1 MTLDIPGPAGRLEAL
16 LDDSLCGIPSDSS
29 AVTST
34 TAGPRGSVVDL
45 PRVAV
50 VLGHPLPTAGGTM
63 HTKVVYQIAKG
74 LCQTCA
80 AVLRF
85 NFRGTGMSQGRFD
98 GGPGEMADFRAALDF
113 MAARYPDV
121 ELWAAG
127 FSFGSWIAMTVGA
140 TDDRVSTLIG
150 VASPVTQYDFTAVL
164 ESLKPKFFIHGERD
178 EISPLRAMREFYGR
192 VPDPKEL
199 VVIDG
204 ADHLFDGKTS
214 EVADTVEDLLGDW
227 TGLGTID

>member
-1 MTLDIPGPAGRLEAL
+1 MICEIPGPAGRLEAL
-16 LDDSLCGIPSDSS
+16 LDESLCVLPNGSPTEAAIAYSPKGS
-29 AVTST
+29 AQIQ
-34 TAGPRGSVVDL
+34 

-50 VLGHPLPTAGGTM
+50 VLAHPLPTAGGTM

-74 LCQTCA
+74 LCRTCA

-85 NFRGTGMSQGRFD
+85 NFRGTGRSKGRFD
-98 GGPGEMADFRAALDF
+98 DGPGEMEDFRAALDF

-150 VASPVTQYDFTAVL
+150 VAPPVTKYDFSAVL
-164 ESLKPKFFIHGERD
+164 DSLKPKFFLQGERD

-204 ADHLFDGKTS
+204 ADHLFDGKTA
-214 EVADTVEDLLGDW
+214 EVADAVEDLLGDW
-227 TGLGTID
+227 SGLAPR